1 MSFVWQSAPSVYA
14 RVGYPTPFHCFV
26 RWLVLPSLARR
37 MSERA
42 WRGPTW
48 RKSTFPPFRQRAAVT
63 PSMTENPG
71 GEQRSERPRC
81 WADGGG
87 HGIFSPIAGG
97 KLVEERK
104 YGIHR
109 DRHARRP
116 SSLAMTPRFRSE
128 EESRFP
134 SGSSKIPAP
143 ESLRGRLPSGR
154 RHGEAFES
162 RSSASGDDRI
172 WLTSASPEPL
182 SGAQER

>member
-1 MSFVWQSAPSVYA
+1 M
-14 RVGYPTPFHCFV
+14 
-26 RWLVLPSLARR
+26 
-37 MSERA
+37 
-42 WRGPTW
+42 
-48 RKSTFPPFRQRAAVT
+48 T

-97 KLVEERK
+97 KLVEERN

-128 EESRFP
+128 EESA
-134 SGSSKIPAP
+134 IPFGIVENP
-143 ESLRGRLPSGR
+143 GLPSGG

-162 RSSASGDDRI
+162 PKLRF
-172 WLTSASPEPL
+172 L
-182 SGAQER
+182 Q